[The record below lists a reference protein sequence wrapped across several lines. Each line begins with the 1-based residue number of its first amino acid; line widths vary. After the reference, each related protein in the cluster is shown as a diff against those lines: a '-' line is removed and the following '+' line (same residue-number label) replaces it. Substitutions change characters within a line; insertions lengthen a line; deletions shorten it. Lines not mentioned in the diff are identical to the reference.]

1 MPEATSTLCY
11 NGVMA
16 KETVLIT
23 VKTYPVLSAK
33 YAELVCTAGINQDGE
48 WRRLYPIQFRQ
59 LADEKKYRKYQ
70 WIEAELGSADQGP
83 KPDKRPESR
92 RVVQDS
98 IQLIGEPLTTGKR
111 DWAERR
117 REFIDKV
124 EIHEDLVALT
134 EKARNNEI
142 SLALFKPT
150 EWIGFSPKRSS
161 RTDWNPDVI
170 RRIENME
177 KQQNLF
183 KSEDQLQKDFKRV
196 PKLPYDFQ
204 YSFTDSTGKQ
214 FNRMITDWEIGAL
227 YSRYSKRTNNDESEA
242 LEKVKQKYWDEFI
255 CSGKYSPLLILG
267 TVEEHQRRKL
277 HNQFLIIGVVPLPV
291 EKPNLFQT

>member
-1 MPEATSTLCY
+1 
-11 NGVMA
+11 MA
-16 KETVLIT
+16 KERVLIT

-92 RVVQDS
+92 KVVQDS

-134 EKARNNEI
+134 EKAKNNEI

-150 EWIGFSPKRSS
+150 EWIGFAPKRSS
-161 RTDWNPDVI
+161 RIDWNPDVI
-170 RRIENME
+170 KRIENME

-183 KSEDQLQKDFKRV
+183 KSEDQLRKDFNRV

-204 YSFTDSTGKQ
+204 YSFRDSTGKK

-227 YSRYSKRTNNDESEA
+227 YSRYSKRTNNGESEA

-277 HNQFLIIGVVPLPV
+277 HNQFLIIGVVPLPM

>member
-1 MPEATSTLCY
+1 MPEDTSTLCY
-11 NGVMA
+11 NGIMA
-16 KETVLIT
+16 KEKVLIT

-59 LADEKKYRKYQ
+59 LANEKKYRKYQ

-92 RVVQDS
+92 KVVQDS
-98 IQLIGEPLTTGKR
+98 IQLIGEPLSTDRG
-111 DWAERR
+111 DWVERR

-134 EKARNNEI
+134 EKAKNNEI

-150 EWIGFSPKRSS
+150 EWIGFSPKHSS
-161 RTDWNPDVI
+161 STDWNPDVI

-183 KSEDQLQKDFKRV
+183 KSEDQLRKDFNRV

-227 YSRYSKRTNNDESEA
+227 YSRYSKRTNSGESEA

>member
-11 NGVMA
+11 NGIMA
-16 KETVLIT
+16 KERVLIT

-92 RVVQDS
+92 KVVQDS

-134 EKARNNEI
+134 EKAKNNEI

-150 EWIGFSPKRSS
+150 EWIGFSPRRSS
-161 RTDWNPDVI
+161 RADWNPDVI
-170 RRIENME
+170 RRIESME

-183 KSEDQLQKDFKRV
+183 KSEDQLRKDFNRV

-204 YSFTDSTGKQ
+204 YSFRDSTGKK

-227 YSRYSKRTNNDESEA
+227 YSRYSKRTNNGESEA

-277 HNQFLIIGVVPLPV
+277 HNQFLIIGVVPLPM

>member
-11 NGVMA
+11 NGIMA
-16 KETVLIT
+16 KEKVLIT

-92 RVVQDS
+92 KVVQDS

-134 EKARNNEI
+134 EKAKNNEI

-150 EWIGFSPKRSS
+150 EWIGFASKRSL
-161 RTDWNPDVI
+161 RIDWNPDVI

-183 KSEDQLQKDFKRV
+183 KSEDQLRKDFNRV
-196 PKLPYDFQ
+196 SKLPYNFQ
-204 YSFTDSTGKQ
+204 YSFKDSTGKK

-227 YSRYSKRTNNDESEA
+227 YSRYSKRTNNGESEA

-277 HNQFLIIGVVPLPV
+277 HNQFLIIGVVPLPM